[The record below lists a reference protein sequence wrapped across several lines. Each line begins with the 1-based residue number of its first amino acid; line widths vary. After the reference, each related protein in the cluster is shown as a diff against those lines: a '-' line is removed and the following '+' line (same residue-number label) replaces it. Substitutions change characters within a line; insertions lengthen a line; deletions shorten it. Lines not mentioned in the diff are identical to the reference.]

1 MDVSMADVARY
12 LRMNG
17 ERPDGPLAERIA
29 SLAEAAGKAVR
40 PARTWRRFPI
50 VGTTVGD
57 VPPAQ
62 IRIEGSLARH
72 LDGCGAVYLACGT
85 LGASFDAFHRRASA
99 VSGADALILQA
110 VAAAMIEDWMDSIE
124 DEIRKELGPGETLVA
139 RYSPGYGDFP
149 LAAQNALVA
158 LLDTPRKVGVALTST
173 FLLTPSKSVTAVIGV
188 RRASAERKVEDA

>member
-17 ERPDGPLAERIA
+17 EQPDGPLAERIE

-50 VGTTVGD
+50 VGMVVGD

-110 VAAAMIEDWMDSIE
+110 VAVAMIEDWMDSIE
-124 DEIRKELGPGETLVA
+124 DEIRNELGPGETLVA

-188 RRASAERKVEDA
+188 RRASAERKVDDA

>member
-17 ERPDGPLAERIA
+17 EQPDGPLAERIE

-50 VGTTVGD
+50 VGRTVGD

-188 RRASAERKVEDA
+188 RRARTERKADDA